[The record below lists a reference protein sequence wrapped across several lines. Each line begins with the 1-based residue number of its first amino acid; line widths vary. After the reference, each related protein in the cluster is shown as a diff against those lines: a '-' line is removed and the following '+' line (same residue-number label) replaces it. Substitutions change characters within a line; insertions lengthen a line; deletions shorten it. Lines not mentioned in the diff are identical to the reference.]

1 MIQLRNTLTQSKE
14 TLTPLEPGRVG
25 LYVCGV
31 TVYDHCHIGHGR
43 VMVVFDVLSRLLRH
57 EGLKTFYVRNITDI
71 DDKILERARDK
82 GIPYER
88 LTEEMIASFQGDM
101 AWLGVQPPNVE
112 PRATEHIQEMV
123 ALVERLLAKG
133 VAYEAGGDV
142 YFRVRSVPD
151 FGVLSK
157 KELDELIAGSRVE
170 VNPKKRDPLDFV
182 LWKAAS
188 DTDAGFPSPFGKGRP
203 GWHIECSAMAMRYL
217 GDLLD
222 IHGGGEDL
230 VFPHHENERAQ
241 TLAATGKPL
250 ANLWMHVGFVT
261 MKDVKMSKS
270 LGNTVY
276 LRDLRASYHPE
287 ALRVA
292 LLSTHYRSPLD
303 FSLELVENTGR
314 ALYRFYVARARQ
326 EARLRSGQGG
336 KGRTKEARALKEE
349 FLGSLKDD
357 LNTPK
362 AIGAIFKTLGLL
374 QEKPGVDEETYQE
387 LLELYK
393 EAGEILGAFGLE
405 PYAFL
410 ERIES
415 AFFKEKRLD
424 QGTLQELVRARE
436 LARGQ
441 KDFRRAD
448 AIREQVKGYGVL
460 LEDTPEGTLVRLDV

>member
-1 MIQLRNTLTQSKE
+1 
-14 TLTPLEPGRVG
+14 
-25 LYVCGV
+25 
-31 TVYDHCHIGHGR
+31 
-43 VMVVFDVLSRLLRH
+43 
-57 EGLKTFYVRNITDI
+57 
-71 DDKILERARDK
+71 
-82 GIPYER
+82 
-88 LTEEMIASFQGDM
+88 
-101 AWLGVQPPNVE
+101 
-112 PRATEHIQEMV
+112 
-123 ALVERLLAKG
+123 
-133 VAYEAGGDV
+133 
-142 YFRVRSVPD
+142 
-151 FGVLSK
+151 
-157 KELDELIAGSRVE
+157 
-170 VNPKKRDPLDFV
+170 
-182 LWKAAS
+182 
-188 DTDAGFPSPFGKGRP
+188 
-203 GWHIECSAMAMRYL
+203 MAMRYL

-303 FSLELVENTGR
+303 FSFELVENTGR

-357 LNTPK
+357 LNTPR

>member
-1 MIQLRNTLTQSKE
+1 MIQLRNTLSQSKE
-14 TLTPLEPGRVG
+14 TLTPNEPGRVS

-43 VMVVFDVLSRLLRH
+43 VMVAFDVLSRLIRH
-57 EGLKTFYVRNITDI
+57 EGLKVLYVRNITDI
-71 DDKILERARDK
+71 DDKILERATAK
-82 GIPYER
+82 GIPYEQ
-88 LTEEMIASFQGDM
+88 LTEGMISSFHSDM
-101 AWLGVQPPNVE
+101 EWLGVQPPDVE
-112 PRATEHIQEMV
+112 PRATEHVQEMV
-123 ALVERLLAKG
+123 VLIQRLLAKG
-133 VAYEAGGDV
+133 VAYKAGGDV
-142 YFRVRSVPD
+142 YFHIRSVPD

-170 VNPKKRDPLDFV
+170 VNPKKQDPLDFA
-182 LWKAAS
+182 LWKAA
-188 DTDAGFPSPFGKGRP
+188 TDAEAGFQSPFGKGRP

-276 LRDLRASYHPE
+276 LRDLKASYHPE
-287 ALRVA
+287 ALRLA

-303 FSLELVENTGR
+303 FSFDLLENTGR
-314 ALYRFYVARARQ
+314 ALYRFYLARSRQ
-326 EARLRSGQGG
+326 EARLKAGRGG
-336 KGRTKEARALKEE
+336 KGRSKEAHALREE

-362 AIGAIFKTLGLL
+362 AIGAIFKTLGFL

-387 LLELYK
+387 LLGFYK
-393 EAGEILGAFGLE
+393 EAGELLGAFGAKPE
-405 PYAFL
+405 AFL

-415 AFFKEKRLD
+415 EFFREKSLD
-424 QGTLQELVRARE
+424 QGMLRELVQERE
-436 LARGQ
+436 TARGQ
-441 KDFRRAD
+441 KDFCRAD
-448 AIREQVKGYGVL
+448 AIRERVKGYGVM
-460 LEDTPEGTLVRLDV
+460 LEDTPEGTLVRLDF